1 MACWTRLS
9 ILSGNDSYRERAD
22 AIIRAFGGEVRR
34 NFFPLS
40 TLINNAELAQKPTQ
54 IVLVGAADAPELTE
68 LRRAVHTVSLPRG
81 IVQVVAPGEA
91 LPAGHPAAGK
101 GLVNGKAA
109 AYVCEGPVCSLPV
122 SEPAALARLLAA
134 IK

>member
-1 MACWTRLS
+1 MLTRLS

-68 LRRAVHTVSLPRG
+68 LRRAVHTVSLPRR

-101 GLVNGKAA
+101 GLVNGNWLSAETLR
-109 AYVCEGPVCSLPV
+109 YRSRP
-122 SEPAALARLLAA
+122 PAQFRIQIALLMH
-134 IK
+134 